1 LYKSAHGTRSDA
13 CVIKVEN
20 SELQKVAK
28 TTVSR
33 NRQPPVPIFG
43 MVTKRKWV
51 NDKHWHSGIFK
62 EKK

>member
-1 LYKSAHGTRSDA
+1 
-13 CVIKVEN
+13 VIKVEN